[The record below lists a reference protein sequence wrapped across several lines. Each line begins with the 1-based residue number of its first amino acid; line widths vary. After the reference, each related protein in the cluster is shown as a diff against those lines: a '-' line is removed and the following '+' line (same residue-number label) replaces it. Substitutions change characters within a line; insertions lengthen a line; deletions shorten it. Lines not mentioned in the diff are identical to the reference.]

1 MRAITSQSVIALN
14 SGFTVPR
21 SALAVPANVDL
32 PFFSYGAFKP
42 GELAFSQIAPF
53 LSARPESASVSG
65 SLKVRDGLPLL
76 DGSGG
81 RRVQGFMLAFTIEK
95 RLQAYETICQFE
107 PKTIYLWKEAELLS
121 PMVRV
126 NLLVGR
132 KLDRGGAQELEGESW
147 SFRDDPVFT
156 HGMRVVEAAT
166 KEWGQNTFD
175 SAPPDHF
182 DWARFFRLQ
191 MSYLLLWSII
201 ERYSAFAFGP
211 ALSPEAKIKA
221 LGSDPGFISALRI
234 HAPDEA
240 RSVSDS
246 RDPGQRVQ
254 LDAGY
259 PRKAAEHFYQV
270 RNNLSHRGKGAWTDG
285 EIVRRSLI
293 DLVAIF
299 REMLSLIKQSGPS

>member
-1 MRAITSQSVIALN
+1 VRAITSQSVIALN
-14 SGFTVPR
+14 SGFTVSR
-21 SALAVPANVDL
+21 SALAVPADVDL

-76 DGSGG
+76 DSSGG
-81 RRVQGFMLAFTIEK
+81 RRVQGFMLAFTKEK
-95 RLQAYETICQFE
+95 RLQAYETICRFE
-107 PKTIYLWKEAELLS
+107 PKTIYLWKETELLS
-121 PMVRV
+121 PAVRV

-132 KLDRGGAQELEGESW
+132 KLDRGRAQELEGESW

-166 KEWGQNTFD
+166 QEWGQHPFD

-221 LGSDPGFISALRI
+221 LGGDPGFISALRR
-234 HAPDEA
+234 HAPAEA
-240 RSVSDS
+240 RNVSDS
-246 RDPGQRVQ
+246 RDPGERVL
-254 LDAGY
+254 LDAAD
-259 PRKAAEHFYQV
+259 PAKAATYFYQV
-270 RNNLSHRGKGAWTDG
+270 RSNLSHRGKGAWTDG
-285 EIVRRSLI
+285 EIVRQS
-293 DLVAIF
+293 LVALLTIF
-299 REMLSLIKQSGPS
+299 KDMLSLTKQ